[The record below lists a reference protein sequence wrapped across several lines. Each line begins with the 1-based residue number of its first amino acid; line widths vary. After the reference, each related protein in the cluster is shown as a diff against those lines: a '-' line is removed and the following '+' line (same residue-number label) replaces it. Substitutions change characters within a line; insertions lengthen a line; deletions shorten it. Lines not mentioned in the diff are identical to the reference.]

1 MSPSEEHEE
10 EPSKEPDFFP
20 MRNFSERNKKKIKE
34 NFIEAAE
41 SYTTRKP
48 KGICVSVQKTSELKN
63 TVAELKNIVNNY
75 VTIKIDFKKCRKF

>member
-1 MSPSEEHEE
+1 M
-10 EPSKEPDFFP
+10 
-20 MRNFSERNKKKIKE
+20 
-34 NFIEAAE
+34 EAAE